1 MKQINKLEQELG
13 VALFTRTSTG
23 VTLTPAGKGFKGYAE
38 QIVNLV
44 NQALVASH
52 QYSGQRQVIRLG
64 TSLMHPSAP
73 FMATWNQIKAA
84 LPNYQLTV
92 TQLSGEAASSNREY
106 AMLGQECDIMIG
118 TFDQAT
124 TRQLVVA
131 VPLGAYHFGIAVT
144 SDHPLAHH
152 SRLALNDLA
161 GQRLLMAPRGIS
173 EKNDQLRDAI
183 ETAAPDVIIEGTRGR
198 YNLDV
203 FNRAADQNLAL
214 LNLTPWQDL
223 HPNLVTVPLDTPLT
237 VNYGVLASRQ
247 APQPVQDFMNRLRQ
261 LI

>member
-131 VPLGAYHFGIAVT
+131 VPLGAYHFDIAVT

-152 SRLALNDLA
+152 TRLALNDLA
-161 GQRLLMAPRGIS
+161 GQRLLMVPRGIS

-183 ETAAPDVIIEGTRGR
+183 ETAAPDVIIEGTRRR

-247 APQPVQDFMNRLRQ
+247 ALQPVQDFMNRLRQ

>member
-1 MKQINKLEQELG
+1 M
-13 VALFTRTSTG
+13 ALFTRTSTG

-118 TFDQAT
+118 TFNQAT
-124 TRQLVVA
+124 TRQ
-131 VPLGAYHFGIAVT
+131 
-144 SDHPLAHH
+144 
-152 SRLALNDLA
+152 SR
-161 GQRLLMAPRGIS
+161 IS
-173 EKNDQLRDAI
+173 
-183 ETAAPDVIIEGTRGR
+183 
-198 YNLDV
+198 
-203 FNRAADQNLAL
+203 
-214 LNLTPWQDL
+214 
-223 HPNLVTVPLDTPLT
+223 
-237 VNYGVLASRQ
+237 
-247 APQPVQDFMNRLRQ
+247 
-261 LI
+261 